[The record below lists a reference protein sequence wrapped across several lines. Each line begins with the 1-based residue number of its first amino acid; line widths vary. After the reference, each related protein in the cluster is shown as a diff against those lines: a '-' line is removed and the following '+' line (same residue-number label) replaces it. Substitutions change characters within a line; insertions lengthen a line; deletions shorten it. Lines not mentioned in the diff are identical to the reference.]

1 MIELTR
7 RGNVAVLT
15 LSRPPVNALDAE
27 MLAAIHGAL
36 DTLPQHAGCTVVHI
50 RSTTKVF
57 VAGADISYMCAM
69 TGKPNPGAEMTAY
82 LEPFQGL
89 FKRIEALPQVVIAEI
104 NGAALGGGFELALA
118 CDLRYAALEAK
129 LGLPEVGLGLIPGA
143 GGTQRLTR
151 ICGRGLAG
159 RLIYGAE
166 PVDGATALSLGM
178 VQWACQRAELEEK
191 TRALADRIATLPA
204 QALQAAKACVH
215 AFGNPA
221 VDGYQLEIEKSAK
234 LIASEDA
241 KRQMTTF
248 LERSKK

>member
-27 MLAAIHGAL
+27 MLAAIHSAL
-36 DTLPQHAGCTVVHI
+36 DTLPQHTGCTVLQI

-57 VAGADISYMCAM
+57 VAGADIAYMCAM

-89 FKRIEALPQVVIAEI
+89 FKRIESLPQVVIAEV

-151 ICGRGLAG
+151 LCGRGLAG

-166 PVDGATALSLGM
+166 AVDGATALSLGM
-178 VQWACQRAELEEK
+178 VQWACPRTELEENIK
-191 TRALADRIATLPA
+191 ALADRISALPVL
-204 QALQAAKACVH
+204 ALQAAKACVQ

-221 VDGYQLEIEKSAK
+221 VDGYKLEIDKMEK
-234 LIASEDA
+234 LIASADA
-241 KRQMTTF
+241 KNRMTTF